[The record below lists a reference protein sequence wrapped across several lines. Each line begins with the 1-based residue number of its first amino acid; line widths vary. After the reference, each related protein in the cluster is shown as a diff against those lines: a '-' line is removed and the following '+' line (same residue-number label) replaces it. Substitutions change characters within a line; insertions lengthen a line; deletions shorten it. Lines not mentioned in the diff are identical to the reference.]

1 MNVDVKSRKDRL
13 VLCRQRLYGDCR
25 GLLEDR
31 PCREFRPG
39 ITYGEEYT
47 SKERVILLTHRSIS
61 EFLEGQDTQQTI
73 TSHLPQ
79 FRKEQALAYILLQ
92 YIREHDHDL
101 LVPSYYAYLVHRTL
115 VLYTEKF
122 IDDSAYSY
130 LILLEL
136 ELRKKN

>member
-1 MNVDVKSRKDRL
+1 
-13 VLCRQRLYGDCR
+13 
-25 GLLEDR
+25 
-31 PCREFRPG
+31 
-39 ITYGEEYT
+39 
-47 SKERVILLTHRSIS
+47 
-61 EFLEGQDTQQTI
+61 
-73 TSHLPQ
+73 
-79 FRKEQALAYILLQ
+79 
-92 YIREHDHDL
+92 L